1 MSNLRFYINPLYWPA
16 WLLIGFAFLLAQ
28 LPYRFLMF
36 CGKYLGLIIFCF
48 AKKMRHAT
56 NVNINLC
63 FPLLSPKEKNKLVR
77 DNFISLGKSVFESL
91 FAFFASD
98 RRLKKLAH
106 RQYEAILSAA
116 KKTGRGIIFMGAHF
130 HTLEIV
136 GRLTAMS
143 ENFCIVYRE
152 HKIPFVNFILKKLM
166 NAHYGEAIER
176 SNVRALLRALKNG
189 KMVWYTPDI
198 DAGYFNNV
206 FAPFFGVPASSLA
219 ATAKLAEKTGA
230 IILPVAFYRRHDLS
244 GYDMIAHPPLENFP
258 SGNVEKDIARINL
271 VQENLIRKK
280 PEEYLWGYKRFKTRP
295 AGEKRF
301 Y

>member
-1 MSNLRFYINPLYWPA
+1 MSNLRFYINPIYWPV
-16 WLLIGFAFLLAQ
+16 WLLMGFTFLLAQ

-36 CGKYLGLIIFCF
+36 CGKYLGLLIFYF
-48 AKKMRHAT
+48 GRKMRRAT
-56 NVNINLC
+56 SVNINLC
-63 FPLLSPKEKNKLVR
+63 FPELSLKEKNELIR
-77 DNFISLGKSVFESL
+77 QNFISLGKSIFESL
-91 FAFFASD
+91 FAFFASSK
-98 RRLKKLAH
+98 RLKPLAH
-106 RQYEAILSAA
+106 MQNEPILFEA

-136 GRLTAMS
+136 GRLAAMN

-166 NAHYGEAIER
+166 GAHYGEAIER

-206 FAPFFGVPASSLA
+206 FAPFFGVPASSLT

-230 IILPVAFYRRHDLS
+230 IVLPVAFYRRQDLS
-244 GYDMIAHPPLENFP
+244 GYDMIVHPPLENFP
-258 SGNVEKDIARINL
+258 SGNVEKDIARINW

-280 PEEYLWGYKRFKTRP
+280 PEEYLWSYKRFKTRP
-295 AGEKRF
+295 MGEKRF